1 MRKLYLNQTIDN
13 TYIFKLLIFDKPNS
27 PAYEL
32 EERGDNDMLLMGENL
47 GDELILRSEISITLL
62 PEEIYLMKKFLDVF

>member
-1 MRKLYLNQTIDN
+1 LYLNQTIDN

>member
-1 MRKLYLNQTIDN
+1 
-13 TYIFKLLIFDKPNS
+13 LIFDKPNS
-27 PAYEL
+27 PNYEL